1 MIICKTIE
9 SLHQQLSSLK
19 NQPNNIGFVPT
30 MGALHQGHIS
40 LIALSK
46 KQTQTTICSIF
57 VNPTQ
62 FNDPKDFEKYPI
74 TIEQDILELE
84 LAGCDFLFLPSQ
96 QEMYP
101 NGTVSEKKYPLGF
114 LDTVLEAAYRP
125 GHFQGVCQVVERL
138 FEIVQHDKLFLGEK
152 DLQQCLVVKKAIEI
166 LGKQNEIE
174 LIIAPTL
181 REPSGLAMSSR
192 NRRLSEIDKQKA
204 AAIYKCMQE
213 MKKNLSSKS
222 ITDLEQEAK
231 MHLQKNGFDKI
242 DYISVCNAT
251 TLEAITKW
259 NGTDK
264 VVVLIAAFLNGIRL
278 IDNMRIDGLNN

>member
-46 KQTQTTICSIF
+46 KQSQTTVCSIF

-74 TIEQDILELE
+74 TIEHDILELE

-166 LGKQNEIE
+166 LSKQNEIE

-204 AAIYKCMQE
+204 AAIYECMQV
-213 MKKNLSSKS
+213 MKKNLSFKS

>member
-19 NQPNNIGFVPT
+19 YQPNNIGFVPT

-101 NGTVSEKKYPLGF
+101 NGTVSEKKYPLEF
-114 LDTVLEAAYRP
+114 LDTVLEAAFRP

-192 NRRLSEIDKQKA
+192 NRRLSETDKENA
-204 AAIYKCMQE
+204 TAIYKCMQE